1 MTTIEMQ
8 NFPSGMCGAVMQIQI
23 LLLND
28 IEVLCAFKC
37 SHLQNLLSN
46 SMCLNRLLSWR
57 LSHP

>member
-28 IEVLCAFKC
+28 IKC
-37 SHLQNLLSN
+37 FYLQNLSYTF
-46 SMCLNRLLSWR
+46 CATQCA
-57 LSHP
+57 